1 MYSYQATHM
10 CSDTSKPSQGSSKR
24 TSFLVGELH
33 KSKPLFVA
41 SKLLLV
47 KSKKM

>member
-1 MYSYQATHM
+1 MYSYQETHM
-10 CSDTSKPSQGSSKR
+10 CSDTSKPSQASRKR

-33 KSKPLFVA
+33 KNKPLFVS

-47 KSKKM
+47 KTKKM